1 MSSRDGS
8 TYINIRQLCG
18 NKVATRRDGRV
29 LHEAL
34 VEALKGGHRIT
45 LDFEDMLIASVSFM
59 DEAFG
64 RLALRYSLDR
74 LKRDLSIQ
82 NIQEFDRALLN
93 DIIISRS
100 RQRRAKSGKAA

>member
-1 MSSRDGS
+1 MSSDRS
-8 TYINIRQLCG
+8 VYLNIKQLCG
-18 NKVATRRDGRV
+18 HKTVSREDGKVLYKELIG
-29 LHEAL
+29 
-34 VEALKGGHRIT
+34 ALKEGLEIT
-45 LDFEDMLIASVSFM
+45 LDFDNVLVASVSFM

-74 LKRDLSIQ
+74 LKRDLHIE

-100 RQRRAKSGKAA
+100 RQRRIKSGKAA